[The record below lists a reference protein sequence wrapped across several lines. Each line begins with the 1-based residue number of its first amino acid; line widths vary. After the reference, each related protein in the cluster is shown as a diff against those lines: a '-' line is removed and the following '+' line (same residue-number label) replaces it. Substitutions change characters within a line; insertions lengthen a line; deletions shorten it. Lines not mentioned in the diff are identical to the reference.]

1 MKNRLLTAVL
11 SGGLLFGTVAPI
23 HAESYSK
30 SPEQYYKHKR
40 HMKTAKRIGIGAGG
54 GAAVGAL
61 AGGGAG
67 AGIGAVV
74 GGGAGALYD
83 RHKKH
88 HGHY

>member
-1 MKNRLLTAVL
+1 MKKSLLTAVL

-23 HAESYSK
+23 HAQSYSE
-30 SPEQYYKHKR
+30 SQEHYYKHKQ
-40 HMKTAKRIGIGAGG
+40 HMKTAKRVGIGAGG

-61 AGGGAG
+61 AGGGKG

-88 HGHY
+88 HGQ